1 MADDVLV
8 EKVFNFICGS
18 GGFVELSVLLKRSS
32 PLGSRKSELE
42 ARNWLKI
49 QGDRPFV
56 VMSDGKIDGVR
67 IRLKK
72 KICQQY
78 LQRGSCRRAQGNCKY
93 WHICKEFIEG
103 DCAKK
108 CGRSHNFFDEENG
121 EKTKQL
127 GLDKYPP
134 GTLKN
139 IVAWSLPQVCQLYL
153 RGECN
158 SDKCFYL
165 HVCSQAVQGSV
176 CNCSLSHNLI
186 DSHNKQILKQFDLVP
201 HQSMSTE
208 FVRCNIVVPKDQ
220 KIFSKGGK
228 QSSTYGQAST
238 GIKSNLVDSF
248 TPNTALS
255 DGTKAQCE
263 TSSGDSCSSIAGCS
277 KQSESERNSLV
288 KSRSGSQEHCQP
300 EGVQSKTTKQGPTL
314 CKPAPNVI
322 NNLANNSTS
331 PASEN
336 SAKLM
341 NIQVEEDETRSNS
354 SSDENKLANLEF
366 KTIKQ
371 YDDDGTTSVKRE
383 LSESKLTEHSSGT
396 TDQSKGKNMEKQI
409 ERGPTCKEPQKENSA
424 SSYSAKKIQS
434 AKKTTPAADSSSL
447 SPTLRAGFQVL
458 SSALPTDD
466 ATQDFV
472 KKWVIGSEHD
482 IKDSLSSKDLV
493 SQRTT
498 KDEAV
503 ERKRRLSVSSSCSSI
518 QDPKKGTPSKKVIFD
533 CILEEF
539 NGSVSFDTISKR
551 KDLFT
556 DGCESIARW
565 FEARRDSFLLR
576 EEGGK
581 ILEVSVF
588 CRRARL
594 CFKQMCSNEN
604 CQYFHVCREFISGF
618 CRFGARC
625 QRNHSFQYDK
635 DRKFISKIRLD
646 YLTDYELCTLLQL
659 STPQVCPEYNEGC
672 CARALSCCQVHICK
686 DFVKKLCS
694 NEEDCGLQHET
705 TFNEPHTVATLQKY
719 GLKCTDSNTV
729 LKMLLVCDSGIP
741 VFRGSMG
748 SRNDTSKNIGEKHSN
763 STLPVSSK
771 RTAAVTTLEPSE
783 MKVFECL
790 CKEYGCSASFA
801 KISKRADLFPRNL
814 KNVEAW
820 FRKKAGSFLITEDDQ
835 GMILRVD
842 AYSTKA
848 RLCLSYNGSFY
859 GECTRKKC
867 SYLHVCRDYITDS
880 CVSGATCPRN
890 HHFQDERDK
899 ALLSKMKLDTLIDE
913 QLRKLVL
920 SSTPQACL
928 DYSKGMCDRGCSCNK
943 IHICSDHLKKCCREG
958 NGCDL
963 EHESGMYT
971 EHTQAVL
978 ERYQMEHLSDEV
990 VKRIILVCDDKTKGK
1005 ETGKSF

>member
-8 EKVFNFICGS
+8 EKVFNLICGS
-18 GGFVELSVLLKRSS
+18 GGFVELSVLLNRSS

-78 LQRGSCRRAQGNCKY
+78 LQKGSCRRAQGNCKY

-103 DCAKK
+103 DCAGR
-108 CGRSHNFFDEENG
+108 CGRSHNFLDEENG

-127 GLDKYPP
+127 GLDKHPP

-165 HVCSQAVQGSV
+165 HLCSQAVRGSV
-176 CNCSLSHNLI
+176 CNCSLSHHLT

-201 HQSMSTE
+201 HQSMSTK
-208 FVRCNIVVPKDQ
+208 FVRCNILVPTDQ
-220 KIFSKGGK
+220 KIFGKGGK
-228 QSSTYGQAST
+228 QSSTCGETST

-248 TPNTALS
+248 TSNTAL
-255 DGTKAQCE
+255 QCE
-263 TSSGDSCSSIAGCS
+263 TYSGDSCSNIAGCS
-277 KQSESERNSLV
+277 KQSESERNSLI
-288 KSRSGSQEHCQP
+288 KSTSGSQEHCQP
-300 EGVQSKTTKQGPTL
+300 EGVQSKATKQEPTV

-341 NIQVEEDETRSNS
+341 NIQVEDDETRSNS
-354 SSDENKLANLEF
+354 SSDENGKSANLGF
-366 KTIKQ
+366 KTLKHM
-371 YDDDGTTSVKRE
+371 DDDDPTSVKRE
-383 LSESKLTEHSSGT
+383 LSESKFTEQSSGT
-396 TDQSKGKNMEKQI
+396 ADETKEKKMGKQLEHSQ
-409 ERGPTCKEPQKENSA
+409 TCKEPQKKNSA
-424 SSYSAKKIQS
+424 SSYSTKKIQQS
-434 AKKTTPAADSSSL
+434 KKSTQVADSSSH
-447 SPTLRAGFQVL
+447 SPTLSSELEVL
-458 SSALPTDD
+458 ASALPTDD
-466 ATQDFV
+466 TTQDFV
-472 KKWVIGSEHD
+472 KNWVMGSDHD
-482 IKDSLSSKDLV
+482 MKDSLSSKDLV
-493 SQRTT
+493 GQLTT

-518 QDPKKGTPSKKVIFD
+518 QDPKKGTPSKKAIFD
-533 CILEEF
+533 CILKEF

-556 DGCESIARW
+556 DGCEDIARW
-565 FEARRDSFLLR
+565 FEARKESFLLR
-576 EEGGK
+576 EQGGK
-581 ILEVSVF
+581 ILEVTVF

-594 CFKQMCSNEN
+594 CFNQMCSKKD

-625 QRNHSFQYDK
+625 QRNHSFQYDV
-635 DRKFISKIRLD
+635 DRKFISKMKLD
-646 YLTDYELCTLLQL
+646 GLTDDELRRVLLL
-659 STPQVCPEYNEGC
+659 STPQVCLDYNDGC
-672 CARALSCCQVHICK
+672 CTRALSCCHVHICK
-686 DFVKKLCS
+686 GFVKKQCS
-694 NEEDCGLQHET
+694 DEEDCGLQHES
-705 TFNEPHTVATLQKY
+705 TFNDPHTAATLQKY
-719 GLKCTDSNTV
+719 GLKYMDSKTV
-729 LKMLLVCDSGIP
+729 LRMLLVCDSIS
-741 VFRGSMG
+741 RSLKD
-748 SRNDTSKNIGEKHSN
+748 SRNNTRSKNIADKDSN
-763 STLPVSSK
+763 STLPDSSK
-771 RTAAVTTLEPSE
+771 GTAAVTSLEPSE
-783 MKVFECL
+783 MKIFECL

-801 KISKRADLFPRNL
+801 KIFKRKDLFPGYL
-814 KNVEAW
+814 NVDAW
-820 FRKKAGSFLITEDDQ
+820 FRKKTGSFLITEDDH
-835 GMILRVD
+835 GIILQVD

-848 RLCLSYNGSFY
+848 RLCLSYNSSFH
-859 GECTRKKC
+859 GECTRKNC

-880 CVSGATCPRN
+880 CVCRATCPRN

-899 ALLSKMKLDTLIDE
+899 ALLSKIKLDTLTDE

-920 SSTPQACL
+920 SSTPQACPE
-928 DYSKGMCDRGCSCNK
+928 YSKGMCNRGGSCNK
-943 IHICSDHLKKCCREG
+943 IHICSDHLKKCCSEG

-963 EHESGMYT
+963 DHEFAMDT
-971 EHTQAVL
+971 EHTLAVL
-978 ERYQMEHLSDEV
+978 KRFQIEHLGDEL
-990 VKRIILVCDDKTKGK
+990 VKKIILVCDDKTKGK
-1005 ETGKSF
+1005 ETGKTF